1 MSRASEPP
9 PPPTGVVATSP
20 TDRPGAGGTGLV
32 NTAPMPR
39 VDTLIGKVLNGRYRV
54 TELVAKGGMGRVY
67 KAEQSPLGRVVAL
80 KVLDGGG
87 DAGQDSEF
95 RGRFMLE
102 AAATAKLTHPNTIRI
117 FDYGQTQDDICYIAM
132 EYLDGRTLH
141 QALKDDG
148 PLAPERV
155 VNIIRQVCASLR
167 EAHGLG
173 LIHRDLK
180 PSNVVLLRTGEEAE
194 FAKVLDF
201 GLVKEISGKSEL
213 TRVDAVVGSP
223 SYMSPEQIRSTH
235 VDNRSD
241 IYSLGVLMYTC
252 LVGKPPFTGISS
264 VNLLMAH
271 LHSAVPP
278 IGERARLEGAPTL
291 EWAVMTCLEKEP
303 DARFANVDELARAL
317 RIAAAELR
325 GEKPARPTLVNGRV
339 SAPEEPTPSSSMRIA
354 QPSGAKAAPGV
365 RGAPPPSSPRREETS
380 SSRST
385 TARPKASRAF
395 PLWAV
400 LGIAVAGL
408 VLLSFIAIAAGGV
421 YFGGVNATPA
431 PEPAAVTVVA
441 PAAATP
447 PAAPLPGAKPAT
459 PPPAKATPAA
469 APAAPAARPTTPKPA
484 PAPATKP
491 ASSPSAAPEPE
502 PAAEPHSDLKNPW
515 N

>member
-1 MSRASEPP
+1 
-9 PPPTGVVATSP
+9 
-20 TDRPGAGGTGLV
+20 
-32 NTAPMPR
+32 MPR

-67 KAEQSPLGRVVAL
+67 KAEQSPLGRIVAL
-80 KVLDGGG
+80 KVLDGAG
-87 DAGQDSEF
+87 DAGQDTEF

-102 AAATAKLTHPNTIRI
+102 AASTARLTHPNTIRI
-117 FDYGQTQDDICYIAM
+117 FDYGQTSDDICYIAM

-148 PLAPERV
+148 PLPPERV

-167 EAHGLG
+167 EAHALG

-223 SYMSPEQIRSTH
+223 SYMSPEQIRSTQ

-252 LVGKPPFTGISS
+252 LAGKPPFTGASS

-271 LHSAVPP
+271 LHSVVPP
-278 IGERARLEGAPTL
+278 IGERAPLKGTPTL

-303 DARFANVDELARAL
+303 DARFANVDELTRAL

-325 GEKPARPTLVNGRV
+325 GEKPPRPTLVNGRL

-354 QPSGAKAAPGV
+354 QPSGAKV
-365 RGAPPPSSPRREETS
+365 PPPPRRDEAS
-380 SSRST
+380 SSRSN
-385 TARPKASRAF
+385 ASRPKASRAF
-395 PLWAV
+395 PIWAV

-408 VLLSFIAIAAGGV
+408 ALLAFIAIAAGGV
-421 YFGGVNATPA
+421 YFGGVKPGPSAAPVVVTTEPPAPTPA
-431 PEPAAVTVVA
+431 P
-441 PAAATP
+441 
-447 PAAPLPGAKPAT
+447 APLPGAKPAT
-459 PPPAKATPAA
+459 PAAVKPAPPAATAAPARPSKPAA
-469 APAAPAARPTTPKPA
+469 AAKPPPTEPASAPTAPATAPA
-484 PAPATKP
+484 PAP
-491 ASSPSAAPEPE
+491 
-502 PAAEPHSDLKNPW
+502 EPHSDLKNPW